1 MILGVCTIE
10 LYIPGANSLKDK
22 RKVIKSI
29 IQRIRNKYKVS
40 ICELYEQDIWRRAVL
55 GISCIS
61 NDKNIIFKTFS
72 GIEKFIE
79 EGGELQISDL
89 RTEIL

>member
-1 MILGVCTIE
+1 M
-10 LYIPGANSLKDK
+10 
-22 RKVIKSI
+22 IKSI
-29 IQRIRNKYKVS
+29 IQRIRNKYNVS